1 MRRVRGCRWGALVAL
16 TGLGLCGPAAAEKL
30 FSSRIDA
37 GGDVATEG
45 TDRLLDVPDLYDSDT
60 LDEIFPGF
68 DPSFEGFTADINLRG
83 VPANLSFT
91 AADQTLEVQIPGVID
106 PIFFDEG
113 SLDANLDALEDW
125 FEGDWDSATAPQAGV
140 DELLRAWVAESPV
153 EPVAGNPNSLMTRMT
168 NADFQLGGEGPF
180 LHGGAPLAAA
190 PGQTGIGLGYSY
202 AKAGP
207 WDVNAYEFNL
217 DHRFNFRSLPWMSV
231 LVSLPLAG
239 TETQGS
245 WTGMGSLGLGVQF
258 RPTRRW
264 TLTPMVRVGAAGSVT
279 VGAAA
284 MLLSTT
290 LTSHTA
296 ISLREISSALPDV
309 QLGFTN
315 QAGYAQ
321 SIEGITIGDFKLDY
335 GLKNGILRNGGYF
348 AGRFGTS
355 SLGWKLFGNQ
365 SHWLGDDQ
373 YLDSYANL
381 GAEVQ
386 WLGEVAGQSFQRLTL
401 SLSYVG
407 DFGNWDALSVG
418 LRGRF

>member
-1 MRRVRGCRWGALVAL
+1 MRKVRGWGGGALVAL
-16 TGLGLCGPAAAEKL
+16 TGLGLCGSAAAEKL
-30 FSSRIDA
+30 FSSTVDF
-37 GGDVATEG
+37 GGDGAIEG
-45 TDRLLDVPDLYDSDT
+45 TNSLLDVPDLYDSAT
-60 LDEIFPGF
+60 LDELFPGF
-68 DPSFEGFTADINLRG
+68 DPSSDDFTANINLRG
-83 VPANLSFT
+83 VPAELNFT
-91 AADQTLEVQIPGVID
+91 AAGQTLEVQIPGVID
-106 PIFFDEG
+106 PITFEEG

-125 FEGDWDSATAPQAGV
+125 FKGDWDSATAPQGGV
-140 DELLRAWVAESPV
+140 DELLRAWVAQSPV

-217 DHRFNFRSLPWMSV
+217 DHRFNFRRLPWMSV
-231 LVSLPLAG
+231 LVSLPIAG

-245 WTGMGSLGLGVQF
+245 WTGMGSLGLGAQF

-264 TLTPMVRVGAAGSVT
+264 ALTPMVRVGAAGSVT

-290 LTSHTA
+290 LTSHTS

-321 SIEGITIGDFKLDY
+321 SIEDITIGDFKLDY

-348 AGRFGTS
+348 AGRIGTS